1 MLLEEGLDKCQGV
14 ATMAD
19 GVLDI
24 EGHLS
29 KCLIKVIRLEDGIPA
44 EHILASWFN
53 NLTIAASCEDD
64 WLGVRT
70 FAESE
75 DALSVGSLIIKVLD
89 HLPETF
95 TAYTTEEV
103 LTVKDKKRD

>member
-1 MLLEEGLDKCQGV
+1 
-14 ATMAD
+14 MAD

-53 NLTIAASCEDD
+53 DLTIAASCEDD
-64 WLGVRT
+64 WLSVRT
-70 FAESE
+70 FAEGE

-95 TAYTTEEV
+95 TADLPKEV
-103 LTVKDKKRD
+103 LTIELENRRQKCAKI

>member
-29 KCLIKVIRLEDGIPA
+29 KCLIKVIRLEDRIPA
-44 EHILASWFN
+44 ERVIASWFN
-53 NLTIAASCEDD
+53 DLTIAASCEDN

-70 FAESE
+70 FAEGK

-95 TAYTTEEV
+95 TAYTAEEV
-103 LTVKDKKRD
+103 LTVMDKKGD